1 MAEAEEVKEEVFV
14 YNDYSV
20 KSESKEN
27 LNGVTIPVNFF
38 RDITFV
44 VGVEGDV
51 VPRYLYLY
59 NVV

>member
-27 LNGVTIPVNFF
+27 LNGVTIPVHFF

-44 VGVEGDV
+44 VEVEGDV

>member
-38 RDITFV
+38 RDIAFV